1 MLPHSAFVTRV
12 GVVTKVATRGAD
24 LQKSESK
31 QAQVES
37 ENEERSKT

>member
-1 MLPHSAFVTRV
+1 MLPLCICDQ